1 MNIPMAMGLF
11 EIPLKK
17 LAITFGDSCEFYAY
31 PETWSTL
38 TGTEDC

>member
-1 MNIPMAMGLF
+1 MIVPIIVGSL

-31 PETWSTL
+31 PETW
-38 TGTEDC
+38 GTVSGAEDC